1 MNSHMA
7 QRSPD
12 PCRSHF
18 EMPGGIQGV
27 WDGLPA
33 LGLSQQQFE
42 GVGEIEVLAFFLR
55 KEIDL
60 TDRPYPSL
68 VMFFSR

>member
-18 EMPGGIQGV
+18 EMPGGMQVV
-27 WDGLPA
+27 WDGLPT
-33 LGLSQQQFE
+33 LGMSQEQFE
-42 GVGEIEVLAFFLR
+42 GVGETGVLAFFLR
-55 KEIDL
+55 KKIEPIGHI
-60 TDRPYPSL
+60 P
-68 VMFFSR
+68 V